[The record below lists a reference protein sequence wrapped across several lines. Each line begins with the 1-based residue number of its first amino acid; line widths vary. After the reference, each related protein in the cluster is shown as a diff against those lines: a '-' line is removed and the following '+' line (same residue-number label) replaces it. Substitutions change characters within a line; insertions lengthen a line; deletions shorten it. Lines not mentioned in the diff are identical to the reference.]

1 MIKQTTSLALSRR
14 GKNLNISSENTK
26 TELPAGQSL
35 EDEEREPISP
45 AIPAG
50 EEQSST
56 RKRGVTPETSGNP
69 RPLGRGGGQIFIKS
83 DCKRMA
89 RALK

>member
-1 MIKQTTSLALSRR
+1 MNNKPASLER

-26 TELPAGQSL
+26 TELPAGQPP

-50 EEQSST
+50 EERSST
-56 RKRGVTPETSGNP
+56 HKRGVTPETSGNP
-69 RPLGRGGGQIFIKS
+69 RPLGWG
-83 DCKRMA
+83 
-89 RALK
+89 